1 MRLLARLLSNLT
13 IPVKQVYC
21 ATAEVCG
28 LALKQLWEK
37 RQASGEDVDS
47 VPRLLSHSH
56 VVLGFF
62 LVNAYSR
69 PLQQGEDYSQS
80 SQSSRQTHF
89 EQLLQDRI
97 NGMFSKAQHELV
109 LNCLTHV
116 AIHFPPFL
124 DKFFLRLFDT
134 LPKLT
139 NELKVRTPC
148 RSSA

>member
-1 MRLLARLLSNLT
+1 
-13 IPVKQVYC
+13 VKQVYC

-47 VPRLLSHSH
+47 VPPLHSLMTA
-56 VVLGFF
+56 VVGSTP
-62 LVNAYSR
+62 A
-69 PLQQGEDYSQS
+69 PLTSNSLRTSQQGDGYSQSQS
-80 SQSSRQTHF
+80 SQSSRHTHF

-97 NGMFSKAQHELV
+97 NGMFAKAQHELV

-116 AIHFPPFL
+116 AMHFPPFL

-139 NELKVRTPC
+139 NELKVT
-148 RSSA
+148 